1 MYFIDVKERRI
12 DRIREGVVVN
22 LPITA
27 DLSLFT
33 IDKAVNEVNKVLN
46 QVAAENKKYGRKP
59 LIFDFI
65 LNFSGEPAD
74 FGALTELIVA
84 IFSKWNTQGKTKRR
98 DSEYRLDAPRELSK
112 FMYYPSGWLKDM
124 VNYECRA
131 DRFVLCIHTANNEFC
146 YHMFDEA
153 NLDKEETL
161 PYAK

>member
-1 MYFIDVKERRI
+1 MHFIDVKERRI
-12 DRIREGVVVN
+12 DRIKDGVIIN
-22 LPITA
+22 LPIKA

-33 IDKAVNEVNKVLN
+33 IDGAASEVNKVLDE
-46 QVAAENKKYGRKP
+46 VADEIKRYGKKP
-59 LIFDFI
+59 LIFDFTV
-65 LNFSGEPAD
+65 NFDGEPAD
-74 FGALTELIVA
+74 FGALAELIVA
-84 IFSKWNTQGKTKRR
+84 IFSKWNTQSKAKRR
-98 DSEYRLDAPRELSK
+98 TSEYRLDAPRELSK

-131 DRFVLCIHTANNEFC
+131 NRFVLCIHTANNEFC